1 MSNQDG
7 SPLNNLLGGLFLI
20 AIGVGGYFL
29 FNRLETNGGSM
40 RIPVIVIGL
49 YNLIGKWGILGIF
62 ALLGSILVGSS
73 IVRMVKGEE

>member
-7 SPLNNLLGGLFLI
+7 SPLSNLLGGLFLI
-20 AIGVGGYFL
+20 AIGIGGYFL
-29 FNRLETNGGSM
+29 FNHLETNGGSM
-40 RIPVIVIGL
+40 RIPVIAIGL

-62 ALLGSILVGSS
+62 AVLGGFLAGSS